1 MRIGF
6 DDKHLQAGAG
16 QCIAGNRAYRSAAGN
31 DDIMIE
37 HQRALNIAATFDTE
51 TSLAAIGSSFLNA
64 VPFAGCRNSLA
75 TGLTPP
81 AGAASPPSAI

>member
-1 MRIGF
+1 
-6 DDKHLQAGAG
+6 
-16 QCIAGNRAYRSAAGN
+16 
-31 DDIMIE
+31 MIE